1 VGLAGQQTGIYP
13 LDSPGG
19 WRIIGCTAV
28 RLFDPALDPP
38 ALLSPGDQV
47 RFVPVSSERGL
58 SVAKILQTQG
68 VASVQDLGRA
78 GYQRYGVS
86 PSGAMDWYAHR
97 AANLLVGNPAEAAG
111 VEVGLADQTCALS
124 EPALAEHGLAVAA
137 LASAPRA
144 GA

>member
-1 VGLAGQQTGIYP
+1 
-13 LDSPGG
+13 
-19 WRIIGCTAV
+19 
-28 RLFDPALDPP
+28 
-38 ALLSPGDQV
+38 
-47 RFVPVSSERGL
+47 VSL
-58 SVAKILQTQG
+58 KILQTQG

-124 EPALAEHGLAVAA
+124 EPAWPNTAWPSRRWRLLRARALKVRFSSRIQHRNTQERRHFYEVLPEGAVFQPAQ
-137 LASAPRA
+137 PP
-144 GA
+144 GFC